1 MPPGTVP
8 TTTSLPLDDVLACL
22 SNERRRLTIVIL
34 HRHDGPLPLSEVA
47 ERVAARQYGVDRNS
61 LTSDQRKCVYTGL
74 YQAHM
79 SKLTEVDAV
88 EFDDREKTLSS
99 AENTSV
105 LARTIIHL
113 RTQFAAT
120 G

>member
-1 MPPGTVP
+1 MPLGSA
-8 TTTSLPLDDVLACL
+8 TTTASLPLDDVLDCL
-22 SNERRRLTIVIL
+22 SNERRRLTIEII
-34 HRHDGPLPLSEVA
+34 HDTDGPLSLSEVA
-47 ERVAARQYGVDRNS
+47 ERVAARQYGVERAA

-88 EFDDREKTLSS
+88 AFDDREKTISP
-99 AENTSV
+99 AENTPA
-105 LARTIIHL
+105 LARTISRL
-113 RTQFAAT
+113 RSQFDA

>member
-1 MPPGTVP
+1 MERTPASATMDL
-8 TTTSLPLDDVLACL
+8 TLEEALDCL
-22 SNERRRLTIVIL
+22 SNERRRHTIDIV
-34 HRHDGPLPLSEVA
+34 DAGDEPLSLSAVA
-47 ERVAARQYGVDRNS
+47 ERVAARQYGVERAA

-88 EFDDREKTLSS
+88 AFDEREKTISP
-99 AENTSV
+99 AENTPA
-105 LARTIIHL
+105 LARTISRL
-113 RTQFAAT
+113 RSQFDA

>member
-8 TTTSLPLDDVLACL
+8 TTASLTLDDVLACL
-22 SNERRRLTIVIL
+22 SNERRRLTIVFL
-34 HRHDGPLPLSEVA
+34 HRHGGPLSLSEVA
-47 ERVAARQYGVDRNS
+47 ERVAARQYGVDRS
-61 LTSDQRKCVYTGL
+61 ALTSDQRKCVYTGL

-79 SKLTEVDAV
+79 SKLTEVGAV

-105 LARTIIHL
+105 LARTIDDL
-113 RTQFAAT
+113 RTRFGAPE
-120 G
+120 